1 MLPIWRSVRT
11 SPNSGSG
18 FQMPGVAALC
28 RTGAQ
33 VSAESFAQSGWVPFC
48 T

>member
-1 MLPIWRSVRT
+1 
-11 SPNSGSG
+11 
-18 FQMPGVAALC
+18 MPGVLELC

-33 VSAESFAQSGWVPFC
+33 VSAESFAQSGCVPFC